1 MYHGFE
7 MGGRPHTVR
16 LECTEDCECL
26 WNTKYE
32 HYTNKTTGENAPE
45 EILQEMNFPQ
55 LTIGGRK
62 IEN

>member
-1 MYHGFE
+1 MVLKWKVD
-7 MGGRPHTVR
+7 HTPLV
-16 LECTEDCECL
+16 LECAEDCECL

-32 HYTNKTTGENAPE
+32 HYTDKTTGENALE